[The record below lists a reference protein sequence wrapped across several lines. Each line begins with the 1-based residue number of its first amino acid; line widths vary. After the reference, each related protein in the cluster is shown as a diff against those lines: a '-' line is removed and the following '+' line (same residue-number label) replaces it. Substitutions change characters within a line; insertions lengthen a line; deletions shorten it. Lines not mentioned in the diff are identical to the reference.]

1 MYVCVCKGI
10 TDQHIRD
17 EIEAGARQLKDIV
30 NRLNLARDCAQCV
43 EMAREIF
50 DSAYQSFQETLSIDV
65 MAPNPAAA

>member
-10 TDQHIRD
+10 TDQHIRE
-17 EIEAGARQLKDIV
+17 EIEAGARHLKDIV

-43 EMAREIF
+43 EAAREIF
-50 DSAYQSFQETLSIDV
+50 DSAYQSFQDALCVDA